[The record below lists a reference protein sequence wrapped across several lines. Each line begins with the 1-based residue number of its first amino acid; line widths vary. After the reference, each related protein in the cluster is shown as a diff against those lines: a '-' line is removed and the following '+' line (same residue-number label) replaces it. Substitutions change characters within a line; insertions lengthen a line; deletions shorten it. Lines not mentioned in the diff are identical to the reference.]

1 MNTTEAIHSRKTAKV
16 LASGPWSPSL
26 TQDEQERLCD
36 HLLNLA
42 ANAPYHYKSA
52 ERYKEGVQTSSLPFR
67 CYTADGATC
76 NTLATKLETL
86 DPPPGKILNMLWAAE
101 LLIITTWLPDVFG
114 TQPEQR
120 EMEPLPFVGNL
131 RNMEHIAATSAAIQN
146 MLLGATAEGHPNYWS
161 SGGMLRQ
168 KSARNMLQ
176 ISMEEVMLGAVFIFP
191 KDAVERAEEI
201 KPGKLR
207 EEGKVLGTFSKKITL
222 K

>member
-1 MNTTEAIHSRKTAKV
+1 MITTEAIHSRKTAKV
-16 LASGPWSPSL
+16 LASSPWAPSL
-26 TQDEQERLCD
+26 TQDEQARLCEQ
-36 HLLNLA
+36 LLNLA
-42 ANAPYHYKSA
+42 AKAPYHYKSA

-76 NTLATKLETL
+76 NALGTKLETL

-114 TQPEQR
+114 TQPEHR

-146 MLLGATAEGHPNYWS
+146 MLLGATAEGYPNYWS

-191 KDAVERAEEI
+191 KDAVERAEET

-207 EEGKVLGTFSKKITL
+207 EEGKVLGTFSKKVSL
-222 K
+222 